1 MEKPGRGI
9 EIAVRRSGAGI
20 ESSGRASTICVVLLA
35 LTLLLAIVVVLVSV
49 LLVRQSR
56 TAHTQPSARLQE
68 GETDRIVAAVQSTL
82 VQAQGE
88 IQKAGIEQLTAQSKA
103 LLEAETARGEEQLK
117 ARQGEID
124 KGLVEVRHEL
134 TRLRELVREVD
145 SKRSES
151 IVKLET
157 VTRESRQQTEL
168 LRSETTRLNEVLS
181 GSQTRG
187 QWGERMAEDVL
198 RVAGFIEGIQYRKQQ
213 QISGG
218 SSRPDFTFFVND
230 QLLHMDVKTPM
241 VGYQRYLTASAESER
256 ELAVRGF
263 KRDLRN
269 RIKEVTTREYIDPEG
284 GTLDYMLV
292 FIPNEQVYGF
302 IHEHDEQL
310 VEQALRSKVVLCS
323 PLTLFAILAVI
334 RQASE
339 NFKLTQQ
346 TNAIL
351 QALGGFNSEWGKF
364 KEQMGKLDRALESS
378 RRAFDDLEGAR
389 TRQLDKQVERVER
402 LRISSRARG
411 STHDDVHELARNDD
425 FLDDLPPADVGLHVR
440 RRAAEPL

>member
-1 MEKPGRGI
+1 M
-9 EIAVRRSGAGI
+9 
-20 ESSGRASTICVVLLA
+20 VVLIV
-35 LTLLLAIVVVLVSV
+35 LLLAALVALVAV

-56 TAHTQPSARLQE
+56 AAHN
-68 GETDRIVAAVQSTL
+68 
-82 VQAQGE
+82 
-88 IQKAGIEQLTAQSKA
+88 KA
-103 LLEAETARGEEQLK
+103 LLQEQNARGEEQLK

-124 KGLVEVRHEL
+124 RGLVEVRQEL
-134 TRLRELVREVD
+134 GKLRELVREVD

-157 VTRESRQQTEL
+157 VTRESKQQTQL
-168 LRSETTRLNEVLS
+168 LRAETARLNEVLS

-198 RVAGFIEGIQYRKQQ
+198 RVAGFIEGVQYRKQQ
-213 QISGG
+213 QVPGG
-218 SSRPDFTFFVND
+218 SSRPDFTFFVNE

-241 VGYQRYLTASAESER
+241 AGYQRYLTASADEER
-256 ELAVRGF
+256 HAAVRDF
-263 KRDLRN
+263 KRDLRS

-310 VEQALRSKVVLCS
+310 VELALRSKVVLCS

-346 TNAIL
+346 TNTIL

-364 KEQMGKLDRALESS
+364 KEQMGKLDRALEGS
-378 RRAFDDLEGAR
+378 RRAFDDLQGTR
-389 TRQLDKQVERVER
+389 TRQLDRQVERVER
-402 LRISSRARG
+402 LRCDAG
-411 STHDDVHELARNDD
+411 LAHDDVHELPGHNDL
-425 FLDDLPPADVGLHVR
+425 LDDLAPADMRLDVG
-440 RRAAEPL
+440 RRAA